1 MQFKIAP
8 KDLRWWTWLATL
20 LLIASALA
28 GWKAGYFL
36 TISLSLVHALFYIEE
51 TKSVTDFETQIR
63 IAYAAL
69 TLFGLIPG
77 VRVVMF
83 LALFAGTFI
92 ATFFDPTLFARALK
106 RMPWNQNRA
115 PQ

>member
-8 KDLRWWTWLATL
+8 QDLRWWTWLVTL

-36 TISLSLVHALFYIEE
+36 TISVSLVHALFFIEE
-51 TKSVTDFETQIR
+51 SKSVTDFETQIR
-63 IAYAAL
+63 ITYAAL

-77 VRVVMF
+77 VRSVVF
-83 LALFAGTFI
+83 PLLLAETLMI
-92 ATFFDPTLFARALK
+92 TFFDRSFIARGLM
-106 RMPWNQNRA
+106 RMPWNQGNA
-115 PQ
+115 A

>member
-8 KDLRWWTWLATL
+8 QDLRWWTWLVTL

-36 TISLSLVHALFYIEE
+36 TISVSLVHALFFIEE
-51 TKSVTDFETQIR
+51 SKSVTDFETQIR

-83 LALFAGTFI
+83 LALFA
-92 ATFFDPTLFARALK
+92 ATFMVAFFDRCLIARVLK
-106 RMPWNQNRA
+106 RMPWNQGNA
-115 PQ
+115 A

>member
-36 TISLSLVHALFYIEE
+36 TISLSLVHALFFIEE

-63 IAYAAL
+63 VAYAAL
-69 TLFGLIPG
+69 TLCGLIPI

-83 LALFAGTFI
+83 LALLAGTFTV
-92 ATFFDPTLFARALK
+92 TFLDPSLFARVLQ
-106 RMPWNQNRA
+106 RMPWNQGSEA
-115 PQ
+115 